1 MKLLEVL
8 VSTPV
13 SGALGWT
20 VLHSLWQGTAIAIAL
35 AAVLACLRS
44 ARVRYA
50 AACTSFF
57 ALLCA
62 FALTLSRF
70 LPESNTG
77 TRALLPSAL
86 PAWREI
92 TLLSPRHALL
102 PNLAALIPWL
112 GPVWVCGVCL
122 FYGRYAGGWLVSRR
136 LRRRGV
142 CRASERW
149 QSLLAGLACELKL
162 SRPVVLLE
170 SFFAEA
176 PLVIGHFRPV
186 LLVPL
191 GFLAGLP
198 PDQVEAIL
206 LHELAHI
213 RRADYMVNVIQR
225 VGEGLLFY
233 HPAAWW
239 IAHVI
244 RTERENCCDDI
255 VMAHRRG
262 NAHAYA
268 AALMEL
274 EKNRFDKRPL
284 RNAAAVAADGGNL
297 MKRIRRLLYPAGPT
311 GLWAPAV
318 AALVLTL
325 GSGGLYAAWRA
336 VPATPAQSVG
346 TAQSPWA
353 KWLNEDVVYIISD
366 EEKAAFERLTADG
379 ERQQFIEQ
387 FWEKRD
393 PTPGTPEN
401 EFNDEHYRRIAF
413 ADKHF
418 RTAAGTPGW
427 QTDRGHIYIVYG
439 PPDEIDSHPKKAGTY
454 GVETWLYKKVQGIE
468 GEQTFAFFDRTG
480 GGDFRLGPANSVA
493 NSGSK

>member
-1 MKLLEVL
+1 MKLLDL
-8 VSTPV
+8 LASTPV
-13 SGALGWT
+13 SEALGWT
-20 VLHSLWQGTAIAIAL
+20 VLHSLWQGTGLAMVL
-35 AAVLACLRS
+35 AAMLAGTRS
-44 ARVRYA
+44 ARIRYA

-57 ALLCA
+57 ALLLA
-62 FALTLSRF
+62 FVVTFGRL
-70 LPESNTG
+70 LPESGAG
-77 TRALLPSAL
+77 TRTLLSSAL

-92 TLLSPRHALL
+92 TRLSPQNALFSD
-102 PNLAALIPWL
+102 LATLIPWL
-112 GPVWVCGVCL
+112 GPVWLCGVCL
-122 FYGRYAGGWLVSRR
+122 YYGRYAGGWFVSQR

-142 CRASERW
+142 CRAPEQW
-149 QSLLAGLACELKL
+149 QSVLSGLACELKL

-170 SFFAEA
+170 SLFAET

-213 RRADYMVNVIQR
+213 RRADYLVNIIQR

-239 IAHVI
+239 IARVI
-244 RTERENCCDDI
+244 RTERENCCDDL
-255 VMAHRRG
+255 VMERRG

-268 AALMEL
+268 GALLEI
-274 EKNRFDKRPL
+274 EKNRFDQKRPI
-284 RNAAAVAADGGNL
+284 RSAAAVAANGGNL

-311 GLWAPAV
+311 GLWAPAI
-318 AALVLTL
+318 AALVLIL
-325 GSGGLYAAWRA
+325 SSGGLYAAWRA
-336 VPATPAQSVG
+336 VPAPAQSAS
-346 TAQSPWA
+346 TAQTPWA

-366 EEKAAFERLTADG
+366 EEKAAFERLTTDE
-379 ERQQFIEQ
+379 ERQQFVEQ

-401 EFNDEHYRRIAF
+401 EFKDEHYRRITVAN
-413 ADKHF
+413 KRF
-418 RTAAGTPGW
+418 RTASGTPGW
-427 QTDRGHIYIVYG
+427 QTDRGHIYILYG
-439 PPDEIDSHPKKAGTY
+439 PPDEIDSHPKK
-454 GVETWLYKKVQGIE
+454 GVETWLYKKVQGID
-468 GEQTFAFFDRTG
+468 GEQTFAFFDRTS

-493 NSGSK
+493 K